1 MSLTEPNPRRLSVV
15 YQDISSLKPRTTNPR
30 THSKKQ
36 IAQIAGAIRRFGFT
50 NPVLVDDGN
59 GIVAG
64 HGRVEAAKSIGL
76 DQVPTVH
83 LSDMSEAEI
92 RAYVIA
98 DNRLGEHSEWD
109 FAILQDEVQL
119 LLQGDLDFDIDM
131 IGFDAADIDGWTT
144 RAGLEEQEL
153 VELPSAAVAVSRPA
167 DLWTIG
173 KHRLF
178 CGDALISGSY
188 DVLMAGQKAQMV
200 FADPPYNV
208 EISGNVSGM
217 GKVNHREFLMAS
229 GEMSRP
235 GFTKF
240 LRTSFERMA
249 EVSEPAAIHFLCI
262 DWKHFRE
269 MHEAG
274 DAVYHELKNVCV
286 WAKTNAGM
294 GTFYRS
300 QTEFVFAYKVGPGK
314 HINNFG
320 LGGKGRHRS
329 NLWTYAGANTFR
341 AGRMDDL
348 AEHPTV
354 KPVQMVHDAILDC
367 SKPNGIVLD
376 AFAGVG
382 TTLVAA
388 ARAGR
393 RGYGIELDPIYV
405 DCAIARLEK
414 ELGMSATLEDGQTFA
429 EVRAQRLKQ
438 EAA

>member
-1 MSLTEPNPRRLSVV
+1 M
-15 YQDISSLKPRTTNPR
+15 
-30 THSKKQ
+30 
-36 IAQIAGAIRRFGFT
+36 
-50 NPVLVDDGN
+50 
-59 GIVAG
+59 
-64 HGRVEAAKSIGL
+64 
-76 DQVPTVH
+76 
-83 LSDMSEAEI
+83 
-92 RAYVIA
+92 
-98 DNRLGEHSEWD
+98 
-109 FAILQDEVQL
+109 
-119 LLQGDLDFDIDM
+119 
-131 IGFDAADIDGWTT
+131 DGWSK
-144 RAGLEEQEL
+144 RRKAAEEEL
-153 VELPSAAVAVSRPA
+153 IELPSATVAVSKLG

-173 KHRLF
+173 KHRLL
-178 CGDALISGSY
+178 CGDALMTSSY
-188 DVLMAGQKAQMV
+188 DMLMAGKKAQMA

-208 EISGNVSGM
+208 EISGNFSGM
-217 GKVNHREFLMAS
+217 GKVKHREFLMAS
-229 GEMSRP
+229 GEMSRA
-235 GFTKF
+235 GFIKF
-240 LRTSFERMA
+240 LRTSFGRMA

-269 MHEAG
+269 MQEAG

-320 LGGKGRHRS
+320 LGEKGRHRS

-354 KPVQMVHDAILDC
+354 KPVQMVQDAILDC
-367 SKPNGIVLD
+367 SKPNGIILD

-414 ELGMSATLEDGQTFA
+414 ELGTPAMLEDGQTFA
-429 EVRAQRLKQ
+429 QVRAHRLKQ

>member
-1 MSLTEPNPRRLSVV
+1 MVPTI
-15 YQDISSLKPRTTNPR
+15 QISSL
-30 THSKKQ
+30 
-36 IAQIAGAIRRFGFT
+36 
-50 NPVLVDDGN
+50 
-59 GIVAG
+59 
-64 HGRVEAAKSIGL
+64 
-76 DQVPTVH
+76 
-83 LSDMSEAEI
+83 SDNEK
-92 RAYVIA
+92 RAYAIA
-98 DNRLGEHSEWD
+98 DNRLAEHGEWD
-109 FAILQDEVQL
+109 FEILQDEVQL
-119 LLQGDLDFDIDM
+119 LRQADLNFDIE
-131 IGFDAADIDGWTT
+131 ITGFDAADMDGWSE
-144 RAGLEEQEL
+144 RPEAGEQEL
-153 VELPSAAVAVSRPA
+153 IDFPSANIAVSQLG

-178 CGDALISGSY
+178 CGDALNVASY
-188 DVLMAGQKAQMV
+188 DVLMAGEEAQMV
-200 FADPPYNV
+200 FSDPPYNV

-217 GKVNHREFLMAS
+217 GKVKHREFLMAS

-235 GFTKF
+235 GFIRF
-240 LRTSFERMA
+240 LRTSCARMA
-249 EVSEPAAIHFLCI
+249 EVSDPAAIHFICM
-262 DWKHFRE
+262 DWKHFAE
-269 MHEAG
+269 LQEAG
-274 DAVYHELKNVCV
+274 EAVYHELKNVCV

-300 QTEFVFAYKVGPGK
+300 QTEFVFVYKVGPGK

-320 LGGKGRHRS
+320 LGAKGRHRS

-367 SKPNGIVLD
+367 SKPNGIILD